1 MWTWIGIAT
10 GGSGDFVR
18 ALAAF
23 DRAMELG
30 DRTAATIC
38 YYVHALA
45 RSGRRDEAL
54 RRLDTIERSGTFV
67 PPSSLAI
74 AYAGLGERD
83 RAMEQLRNAFV
94 DRDPLLQYIAVESYL
109 DGLKSDSRF
118 QAIVAQMGSSR
129 R

>member
-10 GGSGDFVR
+10 GGSGDFVK

-30 DRTAATIC
+30 DRTAATLC
-38 YYVHALA
+38 YDIHALA
-45 RSGRRDEAL
+45 RAGKRDEAL
-54 RRLDTIERSGTFV
+54 RRLAAIERSGTFV

-74 AYAGLGERD
+74 AYEGLGERD
-83 RAMEQLRNAFV
+83 RAIEQLQEAFAN
-94 DRDPLLQYIAVESYL
+94 RDPLLQYIAVESYL
-109 DGLKSDSRF
+109 DGMKNDARF
-118 QAIVAQMGSSR
+118 RAIVAQMGMSR